1 MTHITHND
9 IAKFA
14 DDRVNLSSGHASK
27 FREKTVALSKTLDD
41 HIKSNPDYHL
51 KRIMLSGSLAK
62 RTALRTISDADMAL
76 YVKSDGTH
84 KDMKEFIDWLAKEL
98 VKFYTIDKREIMK
111 REYLIST
118 DKIKIKKKEYSI
130 SITFGDEGLDVD
142 IVPIYWLNNDW
153 DGDLVSQFNGKYL
166 RTNIPH
172 HLEFM
177 NKRHKANPTGFRQ
190 VVRLLKYWVNE
201 QKKKNEYFR
210 FKSFMVEL
218 IVAHLADNG
227 RLTLS
232 NYPEALR
239 EFFDYLQI
247 KSLNEVISFNDY
259 GQGGV
264 VKQSKPINIFDPV
277 NAKNNVA
284 EQYTQKEKDLILD
297 AAMDAAEA
305 IEYANLATTKD
316 EALRQWRKVFGPSF
330 SV

>member
-41 HIKSNPDYHL
+41 HIESNPDYHL

-62 RTALRTISDADMAL
+62 RTALRSISDADMAL
-76 YVKSDGTH
+76 YVKSDNAHENMG
-84 KDMKEFIDWLAKEL
+84 DFIDWLEKEL
-98 VKFYTIDKREIMK
+98 VKFYKIDKSEIMK
-111 REYLIST
+111 REYSIST
-118 DKIKIKKKEYSI
+118 DKIKIERKKYSI
-130 SITFGDEGLDVD
+130 SINFGDEGLDVD
-142 IVPIYWLNNDW
+142 IVPIYWLNDKW
-153 DGDLVSQFNGKYL
+153 DGDLVSQVDGSRL
-166 RTNIPH
+166 LTNIPR

-177 NKRHKANPTGFRQ
+177 NKRHKSHPDGFRQ
-190 VVRLLKYWVNE
+190 VVRLLKYWANE
-201 QKKKNEYFR
+201 QKEKNEDFG

-218 IVAHLADNG
+218 IVAHLSDNR
-227 RLTLS
+227 RLTLT

-247 KSLNEVISFNDY
+247 ESLNEVISFNDY

-264 VKQSKPINIFDPV
+264 VKQGKPINIFDPV

-284 EQYTQKEKDLILD
+284 EQYTQRNKDLILD
-297 AAMDAAEA
+297 AAMEAAEA

-316 EALRQWRKVFGPSF
+316 EALRQWRKVFGASF

>member
-27 FREKTVALSKTLDD
+27 FREKIKSLSKKLDD
-41 HIKSNPDYHL
+41 HIESNPDYHL

-62 RTALRTISDADMAL
+62 RTALRTISDADMAI
-76 YVKSDGTH
+76 YVKSDDAPE
-84 KDMKEFIDWLAKEL
+84 DMKEFINWLANEL
-98 VKFYTIDKREIMK
+98 AKFYTHINKENI
-111 REYLIST
+111 T
-118 DKIKIKKKEYSI
+118 KKEYSV
-130 SITFGDEGLDVD
+130 SINFDDEGLDVD
-142 IVPIYWLNNDW
+142 IVPIYWLKDNW
-153 DGDLVSQFNGKYL
+153 DGDLVSQVDGSRM
-166 RTNIPH
+166 RTNIPR

-177 NKRHKANPTGFRQ
+177 EKRHKAHPDGFRQ
-190 VVRLLKYWVNE
+190 IVRLLKYWVNGHKE
-201 QKKKNEYFR
+201 KNEDFR
-210 FKSFMVEL
+210 FKSFMIEL
-218 IVAHLADNG
+218 IVAHLADNR
-227 RLTLS
+227 RLTLT

-247 KSLNEVISFNDY
+247 SSLNEVISFNDY

-264 VKQSKPINIFDPV
+264 VKQGKPINIFDPV

-284 EQYTQKEKDLILD
+284 EQYTQRNKDLILD
-297 AAMDAAEA
+297 AAMEAAEA

-316 EALRQWRKVFGPSF
+316 EALRQWRKVFGASF